1 MSRRFY
7 LPSQSAKRNASA
19 RRQSRIYGLLI
30 GLVLLQVFTIG
41 LLVTRTGGVKQGA
54 PESMSVAQTV
64 SDVQSLVK
72 PSLKVAHEERLA
84 DTISAAEVNKE
95 AERKPLDLSSPTRV
109 QLLNGCGVRGF
120 TKGIAPI
127 LQERGFDV
135 REAGNADNFRY
146 EYTLVLDRRGDLARA
161 LALADSFGISHTYVR
176 SEPDDRLVDIDVTLI
191 VGRDYR
197 TLKFHSER

>member
-19 RRQSRIYGLLI
+19 RRRSRIYGLLI
-30 GLVLLQVFTIG
+30 GLVLLQLFTIG
-41 LLVTRTGGVKQGA
+41 LLVTRTGGVKQGT

-64 SDVQSLVK
+64 SHVESLMK
-72 PSLKVAHEERLA
+72 PTSKDADEERLA
-84 DTISAAEVNKE
+84 DTISAPEVSKE
-95 AERKPLDLSSPTRV
+95 AEHKPLDSSSPTRV

-120 TKGIAPI
+120 TKAIAPV
-127 LQERGFDV
+127 LQESGFDV

-146 EYTLVLDRRGDLARA
+146 EYTLVLDRKGELARA

-176 SEPDDRLVDIDVTLI
+176 TEPDDRLVDIDVTLI
-191 VGRDYR
+191 IGKDYSA
-197 TLKFHSER
+197 LKFRSER

>member
-7 LPSQSAKRNASA
+7 LPSQSAKQNASA

-41 LLVTRTGGVKQGA
+41 LLVTRTGGVKEGA
-54 PESMSVAQTV
+54 RETMSVAQTV

-72 PSLKVAHEERLA
+72 PSLKDAHEERLA

-197 TLKFHSER
+197 TLKFRSER

>member
-7 LPSQSAKRNASA
+7 LPSQSAGRNASE
-19 RRQSRIYGLLI
+19 RRQNRVYGLLI

-41 LLVTRTGGVKQGA
+41 LLVTRTGGVKEGA
-54 PESMSVAQTV
+54 HESMSVAQTV
-64 SDVQSLVK
+64 SQVGSLVK
-72 PSLKVAHEERLA
+72 PTVKDAAQERLA
-84 DTISAAEVNKE
+84 DTISAAGVNKE

-146 EYTLVLDRRGDLARA
+146 EYTLVLDRKGELARA

-176 SEPDDRLVDIDVTLI
+176 TEPDDRLVDIDVTLI
-191 VGRDYR
+191 IGRDYTALRFR
-197 TLKFHSER
+197 TER